1 MADEKVSLPWHHLK
15 EGKKQQQ
22 QHFLCYRLFLR
33 KTKNLV
39 AGVVEPSIII
49 DRTDYYLSI
58 SIFRMNKH
66 THFLGYDS
74 HDLRRRLFMCLFLL
88 LKKIE
93 CIFFIAVNSAWNKP
107 NKTHD
112 DIV

>member
-22 QHFLCYRLFLR
+22 QNFLSIAFFE
-33 KTKNLV
+33 KNKNLM

-49 DRTDYYLSI
+49 DTTDYYLSI

-74 HDLRRRLFMCLFLL
+74 HDLRRRLFMCLFFL

-93 CIFFIAVNSAWNKP
+93 CIFFLLRLIARGTSQTKP
-107 NKTHD
+107 HD